1 MSFVTA
7 ALIMTAGSAINA
19 NIAKNRA
26 NNPQDTVT
34 ARTSGMTGGGGG
46 SQIAITPVEGSGAE
60 GITPFEYETGEG
72 TNDAVTEEELMAIL
86 NQMSPEQ
93 AGGVMSAATGRYLS
107 RKRGGGITPEFLEFL
122 APDFFKNLPDRK
134 FNSIEEMLAA
144 SNPPITDEIVASAS
158 RSDAISKPDIP
169 EQQVGIASLDVN
181 PNIGVEMP
189 REMTMKESVE
199 SFAGKNPAVF
209 NAVVSTLGDLIAT
222 AINKPKDPPAQL
234 DSRPMIAGNANRRA
248 IQFNPVG
255 RKSGGV
261 LNRKMFTPMLRGGEL
276 DGPGGPKDDLIPVM
290 ASDGEFMLSKA
301 AVDHAGGGNHN
312 KGIARL
318 TAFNNMGNRKY
329 G

>member
-7 ALIMTAGSAINA
+7 ALIMTAGSALNA

-34 ARTSGMTGGGGG
+34 ARTAGMTGGTGGVPIG
-46 SQIAITPVEGSGAE
+46 IVPVEASGAE

-86 NQMSPEQ
+86 NQLSPEE

-107 RKRGGGITPEFLEFL
+107 RKRGGGISPELLEFL
-122 APDFFKNLPDRK
+122 MPDKFTPNQK

-144 SNPPITDEIVASAS
+144 NKPPIDEIVASAS

-189 REMTMKESVE
+189 REMTMLESVE

-209 NAVVSTLGDLIAT
+209 NAVVSTLGNLIASS
-222 AINKPKDPPAQL
+222 INKPKDPPAQL
-234 DSRPMIAGNANRRA
+234 DSRPMIAGNANRRS
-248 IQFNPVG
+248 IQFKPIG
-255 RKSGGV
+255 AQSGGV
-261 LNRKMFTPMLRGGEL
+261 LNRPMFMPNGGAMR
-276 DGPGGPKDDLIPVM
+276 GPGGPKDDVIPVM
-290 ASDGEFMLSKA
+290 ASNGEFMLSKA
-301 AVDHAGGGNHN
+301 AVDQAGGGNHRL
-312 KGIARL
+312 GIAKL
-318 TAFNNMGNRKY
+318 NAFNNKGNRRY